1 MKITLK
7 QKAQVAGHELQAGD
21 YHVSVLPDT
30 QQMILLSG
38 SKELKFNAIRRIC
51 RQKIRTADISF
62 YSGGGPTWTIL
73 AKVPPNRE
81 FLLNITYQ

>member
-7 QKAQVAGHELQAGD
+7 QRAQVAGREVPAGE

-30 QQMILLSG
+30 QQMVLLAG
-38 SKELKFNAIRRIC
+38 STEMKFNAIKRNC
-51 RQKIRTADISF
+51 RQKIRVQDILF

-81 FLLNITYQ
+81 YLLNITYQ